1 MPSHHALQT
10 FEVDDPGRPVGL
22 SDFAW
27 RLMQAEDRKATL
39 RNIKLIG
46 VLAAVM
52 VPTFAI
58 LDYFAYPEHLRLFIA
73 LRLGCTAIVCCL
85 LGLLYTDVGRKYYR
99 AFTVMMPLV
108 PAFFISVM
116 IFYAQ
121 DPSTTYY
128 AGLTL
133 CIVAMGFVFHWTYQ
147 EAFAVAVTVLI
158 MYLVA
163 CSPAIVNGMDST
175 SAAGFVSNC
184 IFILAKGIVIVSGCV
199 AHHYIRV
206 KEFVAR
212 ENFRQ
217 QKIKLRVQKKELEN
231 TLGELRETEGQL
243 IQSEKMA
250 SLGQLSA
257 GVIHEIGNPLN
268 YSNQALFLLKKRLK
282 ANDADPQMEE
292 AADDIQDSLDRI
304 KDIVT
309 DLREF
314 SHKSR
319 EITIDF
325 EVAESIQVAVRMLK
339 KDIDD
344 SHTELLLDLE
354 PELRV
359 EGVKNQ
365 ITQVIVNLVH
375 NAIQAMDASPDDR
388 PNKISISTESTPER
402 KAKIRVRDNG
412 PGIED
417 KNVSRLFDPFFT
429 TKEVGEGT
437 GLGLSICYR
446 IIESHNGTIQ
456 VRTEPDEFTEF
467 TITLDQPVPITENK
481 EISQPLKPTQHE
493 NAIH

>member
-1 MPSHHALQT
+1 MPPHHAQT
-10 FEVDDPGRPVGL
+10 THKVQDPSRPDSL

-39 RNIKLIG
+39 RNINLIG
-46 VLAAVM
+46 ILAAIM
-52 VPTFAI
+52 VPTFAV
-58 LDYFAYPEHLRLFIA
+58 LDYFAYPEHLRLFIS
-73 LRLGCTAIVCCL
+73 LRLGCTAVICVL
-85 LGLLYTDVGRKYYR
+85 LALLRTNMGRRNYR

-116 IFYAQ
+116 IFFSQ
-121 DPSTTYY
+121 DPGTSYY

-163 CSPAIVNGMDST
+163 CSPAIINGMDSR

-184 IFILAKGIVIVSGCV
+184 IFTLAKGIVIVSGCM

-206 KEFVAR
+206 KEFVVR
-212 ENFRQ
+212 EKFRQ
-217 QKIKLRVQKKELEN
+217 QKIKLRAQKMELERA
-231 TLGELRETEGQL
+231 LDELRETEGQL
-243 IQSEKMA
+243 IQSEKMV

-282 ANDADPQMEE
+282 AHGSDAQMDE

-319 EITIDF
+319 EITIDY
-325 EVAESIQVAVRMLK
+325 EVEESIQVAIRMLGK
-339 KDIDD
+339 EIDD
-344 SHTELLLDLE
+344 SQTDVVLDLE
-354 PELRV
+354 PNLRV

-365 ITQVIVNLVH
+365 ITQVVVNLVH
-375 NAIQAMDASPDDR
+375 NAIQAMEKRPDDR
-388 PNKISISTESTPER
+388 PNQITISAASAADG
-402 KAKIRVRDNG
+402 KAKIRLRDNG
-412 PGIED
+412 PGIEE
-417 KNVSRLFDPFFT
+417 KNMKQLFDPFFT

-456 VRTEPDEFTEF
+456 VKSKAGAYTEF
-467 TITLDQPVPITENK
+467 IITLLQPVEPTGEPIPPQSLT
-481 EISQPLKPTQHE
+481 LTQNE
-493 NAIH
+493 NAVC

>member
-1 MPSHHALQT
+1 MPPHHGQKT
-10 FEVDDPGRPVGL
+10 FKVSNPSRPEGL

-27 RLMQAEDRKATL
+27 RLMQSEDRKATL
-39 RNIKLIG
+39 RNINLIG
-46 VLAAVM
+46 VLAALM
-52 VPTFAI
+52 VPTFAV
-58 LDYFAYPEHLRLFIA
+58 LDYFAYPEHIRLFIG
-73 LRLGCTAIVCCL
+73 LRLGCTAVVCVL
-85 LGLLYTDVGRKYYR
+85 LGLLRTELGRRYYR
-99 AFTVMMPLV
+99 AFTVVMPLV

-116 IFYAQ
+116 IFYSQ
-121 DPSTTYY
+121 DPGTSYY

-133 CIVAMGFVFHWTYQ
+133 CIVAMGFVFHWTYE

-163 CSPAIVNGMDST
+163 CSPAILNGMDSR

-184 IFILAKGIVIVSGCV
+184 IFILAQGIVIVSGCV

-206 KEFVAR
+206 KEFVVR
-212 ENFRQ
+212 EKFRQ
-217 QKIKLRVQKKELEN
+217 QKIKLRAQKMELEGA
-231 TLGELRETEGQL
+231 LDELRETEGQL

-282 ANDADPQMEE
+282 AHGSDDQMVE

-314 SHKSR
+314 SYKSR
-319 EITIDF
+319 EITIDY
-325 EVAESIQVAVRMLK
+325 EVEESIQVAVRMLG

-344 SHTELLLDLE
+344 SHTDLVLDLE
-354 PELRV
+354 PDLRV

-365 ITQVIVNLVH
+365 ITQVVVNLVH
-375 NAIQAMDASPDDR
+375 NAIQAMEKSPDDR
-388 PNKISISTESTPER
+388 PNRITITSAGAANG
-402 KAKIRVRDNG
+402 KATIRVRDNG
-412 PGIED
+412 PGIEENNM
-417 KNVSRLFDPFFT
+417 KQLFDPFFT

-446 IIESHNGTIQ
+446 IIDSHGGTIQ
-456 VRTEPDEFTEF
+456 VKSESEAYTEF
-467 TITLDQPVPITENK
+467 IITLLQPAETAGCTTPFTFVHN
-481 EISQPLKPTQHE
+481 E
-493 NAIH
+493 NAVC

>member
-1 MPSHHALQT
+1 MPSHHAQT
-10 FEVDDPGRPVGL
+10 AHKVADPAKPRGL
-22 SDFAW
+22 SEFAW
-27 RLMQAEDRKATL
+27 RLMQAEERKATL
-39 RNIKLIG
+39 RNINLIG
-46 VLAAVM
+46 LLAAIM

-58 LDYFAYPEHLRLFIA
+58 LDYFAYPEHLRLFIG
-73 LRLGCTAIVCCL
+73 LRVGCTAIICL
-85 LGLLYTDVGRKYYR
+85 LLVLMRTDWGKRYYR
-99 AFTVMMPLV
+99 AFTVLMPLV
-108 PAFFISVM
+108 PAFFISMM
-116 IFYAQ
+116 IFFAQ

-147 EAFAVAVTVLI
+147 EAFAVSVTVLI

-163 CSPAIVNGMDST
+163 CSPAIFNGMDSRA
-175 SAAGFVSNC
+175 AAGFVSNC
-184 IFILAKGIVIVSGCV
+184 IFILAKGTVIVSGCV

-206 KEFVAR
+206 KEFVVR

-217 QKIKLRVQKKELEN
+217 QKIKLRAQKKVLEG
-231 TLGELRETEGQL
+231 TLAELRETEGQL
-243 IQSEKMA
+243 IQSEKMV

-268 YSNQALFLLKKRLK
+268 YSNQALFILKKRLK
-282 ANDADPQMEE
+282 AHGSDPQMDE

-319 EITIDF
+319 EITIDY
-325 EVAESIQVAVRMLK
+325 EVEESIQVAVRMLR

-344 SHTELLLDLE
+344 NQAALVLNLE
-354 PELRV
+354 RGLRV

-375 NAIQAMDASPDDR
+375 NAIQAMEGSPEDR
-388 PNKISISTESTPER
+388 PNQIEITTESAEDG
-402 KAKIRVRDNG
+402 KARIRVRDNG
-412 PGIED
+412 PGIADENM
-417 KNVSRLFDPFFT
+417 KKVFDPFFT

-446 IIESHNGTIQ
+446 IVESHHGIIQ
-456 VRTEPDEFTEF
+456 VKTEPGEFTEF
-467 TITLDQPVPITENK
+467 VITLRKPERHDDSLK
-481 EISQPLKPTQHE
+481 SHSSQTIKND
-493 NAIH
+493 NAVC